1 MFHVCIAHCMPEK
14 IHKMSKII
22 IINYL
27 VRTSSNCACVRITRF
42 FLYENIMK
50 YFSTLLSDD
59 VCSYVDPTRS
69 LCVEERGGRD
79 RPVYLRQSWARIYH
93 RPLLES

>member
-1 MFHVCIAHCMPEK
+1 MRMRIPSIYV
-14 IHKMSKII
+14 
-22 IINYL
+22 YL

-79 RPVYLRQSWARIYH
+79 RSVY
-93 RPLLES
+93 P